1 MEKEIKLPKGFIFIL
16 AMLMSIS
23 PLAIDVYLP
32 SFTQIANFYY
42 TSIDQIEVTL
52 SIYLLGF
59 ALGQLI
65 VGPLS
70 DRYGRKLFIF
80 IGLGV
85 YIAFSFLISQASSV
99 EQLWVF
105 RFFQAV
111 GGGFAVV
118 NTNAIVRDIYSG
130 KEAAKVFSI
139 MSIIMM
145 IAPMVAPF
153 VGASILYFLSWQYI
167 FIFLSLYAALLLY
180 FVLKLPET
188 SPKELG
194 DFIHNYKRVLS
205 DKKTL
210 LMMIAGGFA
219 TSGMFIFITKAS
231 FIYMEYF
238 KVDTQVFPFL
248 FGANVITLMFFG
260 RLNITLLQ
268 KYTTKGILSYAII
281 VQFIAASFLYSFS
294 GTDILALI
302 VGFIMLYIG
311 VLGLIFGNVISLVL
325 ENFKD
330 ISATANAINGVIGFI
345 IASLMGFISSFIHDG
360 TLSSIF
366 LFMMI
371 TSFSSLFL
379 LLIVLKLKD
388 N

>member
-1 MEKEIKLPKGFIFIL
+1 MEKTIALPKRFIFIL

-32 SFTQIANFYY
+32 SFTQIADFYY

-145 IAPMVAPF
+145 IAPMIAPF

-167 FIFLSLYAALLLY
+167 FIFLSLYAILLLY
-180 FVLKLPET
+180 FVVKLPET

-238 KVDTQVFPFL
+238 KVDAQMFPFL

-294 GTDILALI
+294 GAGILALI

-379 LLIVLKLKD
+379 LLIVLKIKD